1 VIMTALMFFVGIS
14 TFALMR
20 GFISLCEK
28 V

>member
-1 VIMTALMFFVGIS
+1 MAALMFLLGIAV
-14 TFALMR
+14 FALML

>member
-1 VIMTALMFFVGIS
+1 MMTALMFVMGIAV
-14 TFALMR
+14 FALML

>member
-1 VIMTALMFFVGIS
+1 MMTALMFLLGIATFV
-14 TFALMR
+14 LML

>member
-1 VIMTALMFFVGIS
+1 MTALMFLLGIAMFV
-14 TFALMR
+14 LML